1 MKTNARSGARSHRRL
16 GEGLGGTRWWRWLR
30 VAAALAVLC
39 VCAGARGTTLERMT
53 IESMT
58 RKASVVVRGRCVA
71 NTVAWD
77 RGEIWT
83 VTTFA
88 VEETWKGAPA
98 GAAREADAAQ
108 GATPSGS
115 LPEIRVRLLGGRVG
129 NLTSTVAAVP
139 RFRAGEDVVLFLE
152 PAPHEN
158 FSVTSWAQG
167 TFRVRRDARTGET
180 RATQDTANTE
190 TFDATTRKFAA
201 TGERDVSLTALRAR
215 VRAAANTG
223 GDGR

>member
-1 MKTNARSGARSHRRL
+1 
-16 GEGLGGTRWWRWLR
+16 
-30 VAAALAVLC
+30 
-39 VCAGARGTTLERMT
+39 MT

-71 NTVAWD
+71 NTAAWD

-88 VEETWKGAPA
+88 VEETWKGASA
-98 GAAREADAAQ
+98 GAARDVDEAENAAV
-108 GATPSGS
+108 SGS
-115 LPEIRVRLLGGRVG
+115 QAEIRVRLLGGRVG

-152 PAPHEN
+152 PAAHGN

-167 TFRVRRDARTGET
+167 TFRLRRDARTGET
-180 RATQDTANTE
+180 RATQDTASTE

-201 TGERDVSLTALRAR
+201 TGERDVSLTVLRAR
-215 VRAAANTG
+215 VQAAAAAG
-223 GDGR
+223 GGAR